1 MIVEELLLEL
11 VSLLELGLVVDM
23 EDWEVV
29 EELGLVQ
36 ELVWIFVF
44 LLEGAPNVDSV
55 ADKENEEMNDG
66 SGGEYVGEGLI

>member
-1 MIVEELLLEL
+1 MEELLLEL

-36 ELVWIFVF
+36 ELV
-44 LLEGAPNVDSV
+44 
-55 ADKENEEMNDG
+55 
-66 SGGEYVGEGLI
+66 